1 VSGQR
6 HAADQASTG
15 TKRDPALISAK
26 CAAEIPMWEW
36 GTIRD
41 AHGCSVGLASSEH
54 DAMTALSKAL
64 IAGGRP
70 SSGRVAEVRLIR
82 PAHAE
87 PTYLR
92 GFPGRTAVYDGTA
105 IRWL

>member
-1 VSGQR
+1 MSDRLQVDGQ
-6 HAADQASTG
+6 
-15 TKRDPALISAK
+15 ALTAPK

-36 GTIRD
+36 GTVRD
-41 AHGCSVGLASSEH
+41 LQGCSAGLSSTEH

-70 SSGRVAEVRLIR
+70 SSGRVAQVRLIR
-82 PAHAE
+82 PTHSE

-92 GFPGRTAVYDGTA
+92 GFPERRAVYDGTV
-105 IRWL
+105 IEWR